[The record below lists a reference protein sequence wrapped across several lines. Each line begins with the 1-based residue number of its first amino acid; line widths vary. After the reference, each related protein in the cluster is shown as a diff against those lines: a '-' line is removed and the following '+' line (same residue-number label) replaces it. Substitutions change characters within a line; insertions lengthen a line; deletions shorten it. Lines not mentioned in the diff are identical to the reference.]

1 MRRVGIFLSVFD
13 VHESCPIAGR
23 ITYRE
28 HRDGLC
34 LDARSPECPEK
45 TSR

>member
-13 VHESCPIAGR
+13 VHTNRAPIAGR

-28 HRDGLC
+28 HREGLC
-34 LDARSPECPEK
+34 LDARSPESN
-45 TSR
+45 T